1 MPSRFSILAPL
12 TTIHPTILNLCWWS
26 FAGTADIFFRKLMAW
41 PGGHNEA
48 PPVFSISNIHFVHI
62 RRNNLYFVCT
72 TKFNTSPALSIELL
86 TRLSAL
92 CKDYCGV
99 LTEES
104 IRLNFVLIYEIL
116 DEVREWHFSL
126 PCFFYYI
133 FPCSFLFLKKS
144 ARKNIIIVTADG
156 HVSSQSITMAY
167 VPPTPPFPLAT
178 NEGD

>member
-1 MPSRFSILAPL
+1 
-12 TTIHPTILNLCWWS
+12 
-26 FAGTADIFFRKLMAW
+26 MAW

-116 DEVREWHFSL
+116 DEVREWHY
-126 PCFFYYI
+126 PAFFIVI

-144 ARKNIIIVTADG
+144 AWKSIIIVTADG
-156 HVSSQSITMAY
+156 HVSSQSIHDGVRA
-167 VPPTPPFPLAT
+167 PDPSFSAR
-178 NEGD
+178 NK